1 MTRLYGCATMPIK
14 ISDTPVGR
22 LGRHRRLLHLSTAF
36 SLSLFDYNCS
46 HRRNGVVAN
55 KLFPATWYALTLTIS
70 IEHNRIKM
78 EQPTENNTSV
88 YAKKWNVKSSRTL
101 YRAGRGRAS
110 LPADVIARPPAWTS
124 QHARRVPSRT
134 SPDLH
139 EPARSSS
146 RELCWALSK

>member
-1 MTRLYGCATMPIK
+1 MPIK
-14 ISDTPVGR
+14 ISDAPVGR
-22 LGRHRRLLHLSTAF
+22 LGRHRRLLHLSAAF
-36 SLSLFDYNCS
+36 SLALRLQLLSQKK
-46 HRRNGVVAN
+46 RRRS
-55 KLFPATWYALTLTIS
+55 KQTFFPPRDMHSTPTIS

-78 EQPTENNTSV
+78 ERPTENNTSV
-88 YAKKWNVKSSRTL
+88 HAKKWNVKSSRTL